1 MFELFRLVPAMQLIF
16 KHEIEFT
23 RDSFQELTAE
33 QYEAY
38 ERKVEKPK
46 EKVYRI
52 LAFEPTV
59 LESEDSNKILL
70 ELSIVSASERQNLL
84 DAVAMI
90 YRASA
95 PLNTVKPTFEQRL
108 KYLRPRFPPIVTG
121 EE

>member
-1 MFELFRLVPAMQLIF
+1 MFEAFRLVPAMQLIF

-23 RDSFQELTAE
+23 RDSFQELTAA
-33 QYEAY
+33 QYEAF
-38 ERKVEKPK
+38 ERRIEKPR

-59 LESEDSNKILL
+59 LEHEDSDKILL
-70 ELSIVSASERQNLL
+70 ELSVVLASERQNLL
-84 DAVAMI
+84 DAVATI

-95 PLNTVKPTFEQRL
+95 PLNSSQPTFEQRL
-108 KYLRPRFPPIVTG
+108 QYLRPRFPPIVVG